1 MQIRHE
7 EETFGDY
14 SIKLGGLPFRT
25 TEREIIDWF
34 SPKAKCAR
42 VKILKDNNRPNGRAI
57 AEFVSKNDGLG
68 ANQKEGRNLQ
78 KCFRTLLH
86 LFRPSNHSF
95 KIITSCC

>member
-25 TEREIIDWF
+25 PEREIIDWF

-57 AEFVSKNDGLG
+57 AEFVSKNDAEAAMELNHDYLG
-68 ANQKEGRNLQ
+68 DRY
-78 KCFRTLLH
+78 
-86 LFRPSNHSF
+86 
-95 KIITSCC
+95 IILTPVDF